1 MVVRV
6 LSITTSIICLGLSL
20 AFAGLDTPYPSVVLS
35 LIGAVLA
42 SVGLSQL
49 LAGKINQMAIW
60 LVFALTI
67 IVRFIVLSSIPVR
80 EISILIDYVQVI
92 VIGLAIG
99 IPITNRHRNRSK
111 AGEATSADQQTKE

>member
-1 MVVRV
+1 MVIRI
-6 LSITTSIICLGLSL
+6 LSILLSIICLGLSL

-35 LIGAVLA
+35 LIGAILA

-49 LAGKINQMAIW
+49 LAGKINQMTIW
-60 LVFALTI
+60 LVFGLTI
-67 IVRFIVLSSIPVR
+67 IIRFIVLSSIPVR
-80 EISILIDYVQVI
+80 EISILIDYVQVM

-111 AGEATSADQQTKE
+111 AG